1 MMEKSGA
8 VKNMAAFE
16 SVFED
21 LDVRIEGVTGAL
33 DAVGGATAEDNTAVM
48 ALLQ

>member
-1 MMEKSGA
+1 
-8 VKNMAAFE
+8 MAAFE

-21 LDVRIEGVTGAL
+21 LDVQVEGVTGAL
-33 DAVGGATAEDNTAVM
+33 DAVAGGTTEDNQAVM